1 MTPLVVLVIMP
12 ALIGLASAM
21 VFRKIKGASFAAAL
35 GSPLAVYL
43 WVTAIDPS
51 DTWSPLATLL
61 VATGAPLV
69 IALAVTTVLL
79 CAGRPHIRRHS
90 GWDDA

>member
-1 MTPLVVLVIMP
+1 MMTPLLVLFILP

-21 VFRKIKGASFAAAL
+21 VFRKIRSASFAAAM

-43 WVTAIDPS
+43 WVRAVDPA

-61 VATGAPLV
+61 VSPLV
-69 IALAVTTVLL
+69 MAVAVTTVLL
-79 CAGRPHIRRHS
+79 CAGRSQIRRHR
-90 GWDDA
+90 GWNDA